1 MPRLAGQIDEAKT
14 EAILDAATELMA
26 KRGVSA
32 SMEELA
38 RRAGVSKQTLYNRY
52 GCKAEIVRAL
62 VERRVNLIV
71 APLGAP
77 EALEHPQEAL
87 AAFARSM
94 LQHLANPTTS
104 AMMRAYIAGAAET
117 PGLGRA
123 VFEAGPETSRR
134 RLAEFLKA
142 ESEAGRMEV
151 ADPVQA
157 AEFFAGMVLGGHQTA
172 GLLGVDRGLTP
183 ERIAAIADEAAA
195 RFMKAYGI

>member
-1 MPRLAGQIDEAKT
+1 MPRVAGQIDEAKT
-14 EAILDAATELMA
+14 EAILDAATEMLA
-26 KRGVSA
+26 ERGISA

-71 APLGAP
+71 APLEAA
-77 EALEHPQEAL
+77 EALEHPQESL

-94 LQHLANPTTS
+94 LVHLANPVTS
-104 AMMRAYIAGAAET
+104 AMMRAYILGAADA
-117 PGLGRA
+117 PDLGRA
-123 VFEAGPETSRR
+123 VFEAGPETSRA
-134 RLAEFLKA
+134 RLAEFLRA
-142 ESEAGRMEV
+142 ESQAGRMQV
-151 ADPVQA
+151 PDPVQA
-157 AEFFAGMVLGGHQTA
+157 AEFFAGMVIGGHQTA

-195 RFMKAYGI
+195 RFMKAYGS

>member
-1 MPRLAGQIDEAKT
+1 MPRVAGQIDEAKT
-14 EAILDAATELMA
+14 EAILDAATEMLA
-26 KRGVSA
+26 ERGISA

-71 APLGAP
+71 APLEAA
-77 EALEHPQEAL
+77 EALEHPQESL

-94 LQHLANPTTS
+94 LTHLANPATS
-104 AMMRAYIAGAAET
+104 AMMRAYILGAADT
-117 PGLGRA
+117 PDLGRA
-123 VFEAGPETSRR
+123 VFEAGPETSRT
-134 RLAEFLKA
+134 RLAEFLQA
-142 ESEAGRMEV
+142 EAEAGRMQV
-151 ADPVQA
+151 PDPVQA
-157 AEFFAGMVLGGHQTA
+157 AEFFAGMVIGGHQTA

-195 RFMKAYGI
+195 RFMRAYGS